1 MDIWIFNHYAQPPDL
16 PGGTRHYDLGRELL
30 RCGHRV
36 VIFASSFHH
45 YIHRETRLGPGEAW
59 RLEEVD
65 GVKFVWLRTPP
76 YTRNDLNRV
85 RNMVAYMLR
94 ACHLGRKLPRLLP
107 HVGQP
112 DVVIGSSVHLLAV
125 LAALWVAR
133 RYNAKFIME
142 VRDLWPQAI
151 VDMGELSERSPVV
164 RLLRRLEK
172 YLYTCGER
180 IVVLGPQMEDYI
192 SRLGVPRDRIVWI
205 PNGVDLSRFGD
216 APPAHADGKGFRVLY
231 LGAHSQSKELDVLIR
246 AAKMIQD
253 WNYADINFALVGD
266 GPEKGRL
273 MALAAEL
280 GLVNVR
286 FYDPVPKTEV
296 PRVLRE
302 ASALLIAEE
311 AKFFSYGGSILK
323 LSEYMAVAKPIIFC
337 VNAPHNP
344 VEEARCGITVP
355 PRQPEALADAIL
367 KLYRMPPE
375 EREAMGQRGREYV
388 EKHHDIRVLGQR
400 LAELIEEVAGNAA
413 SP

>member
-1 MDIWIFNHYAQPPDL
+1 MDIWIFNHYAHPPDL

-30 RCGHRV
+30 RRGHRV

-45 YIHRETRLGPGEAW
+45 YIHRETRLGPREAW

-76 YTRNDLNRV
+76 YTCNDLNRV

-133 RYNAKFIME
+133 RYHAKFVME

-151 VDMGELSERSPVV
+151 VDMVVLSERSPVV
-164 RLLRRLEK
+164 WLLRRLEK
-172 YLYTCGER
+172 YLYTCSER
-180 IVVLGPQMEDYI
+180 IVVLGLQMFDYM

-205 PNGVDLSRFGD
+205 PNGVDLSRFTA
-216 APPAHADGKGFRVLY
+216 APPGPAGGNGFRVLY

-253 WNYADINFALVGD
+253 WNYVDISCALVGD
-266 GPEKGRL
+266 GPEKSRL
-273 MALAAEL
+273 IALAAEL

-296 PRVLRE
+296 PMVLHE
-302 ASALLIAEE
+302 ASALLIVEE

-355 PRQPEALADAIL
+355 PRQPEALANAIL
-367 KLYRMPPE
+367 KLYQMSPE
-375 EREAMGQRGREYV
+375 DRAAMGRRGRAYV
-388 EKHHDIRVLGQR
+388 EEHHDIRK
-400 LAELIEEVAGNAA
+400 LAERLEGVLVDVVHG
-413 SP
+413 P